1 MRAPLLSLLL
11 GGLLCLTAAPQ
22 AAASEANEFYSAALK
37 LYGQGEVLSA
47 LEELNYAL
55 EIEPGHTRAKALR
68 RSIMARHGNLLE
80 VRVQQKRLEELILPE
95 VRLKNATFTTAIAY
109 LRDQAMQASGGSY
122 APNFVLQAGPEY
134 AQRKVTLEVTSIPL
148 SDALRYL
155 CDMAGLRYRPDKH
168 AIIISPPPSVGET
181 VSSETSES

>member
-1 MRAPLLSLLL
+1 MRVPLLSLLL
-11 GGLLCLTAAPQ
+11 GCLLGFAFPPQ
-22 AAASEANEFYSAALK
+22 ATASEANEFYTAAMK
-37 LYGQGEVLSA
+37 LYGQGEVLAA

-55 EIEPGHTRAKALR
+55 EIEPGHTRAQALR
-68 RSIMARHGNLLE
+68 RSIMARHGNLLGIM
-80 VRVQQKRLEELILPE
+80 VQKRKLEGLVLPE
-95 VRLKNATFTTAIAY
+95 VRLKNATFSTAIAY
-109 LRDQAMQASGGSY
+109 LRDQAIKASGGSY
-122 APNFVLQAGPEY
+122 SPNFVLQAGPEY

-181 VSSETSES
+181 VSTEAPES